1 MKQTYE
7 KAFAEIDDILN
18 LMPTQLKN
26 KIPIKFRNMI
36 RDKKSV
42 DYKPNIK
49 EPFEEQE
56 LMEETT
62 IILGLIYR
70 DFLCDEEEKRKL
82 KAEDAQ
88 NAKELEE
95 ELREKYNPD
104 NIFKNKNDNNT
115 FDEDIP
121 KNEETSIGMQ
131 MVEYK
136 EPIFKRI
143 VNKILEFL
151 HVR

>member
-18 LMPTQLKN
+18 LMTTQFKN